1 MIGRGNNADVYL
13 ICNSNNSFVNLNTL
27 VKSTSLK
34 CILLQNLLNMPK
46 NNATPIWAN

>member
-1 MIGRGNNADVYL
+1 MGRENNAGVYL

-34 CILLQNLLNMPK
+34 CTLPQNFLSMPK